1 MLITKIPTSK
11 FTYAFIF
18 NFNYEILNFCRAIKN
33 KVGYQQFTF
42 FEKKWSFNNLD
53 IVEMIKNRFP
63 EVIIDTA
70 ILPDIEKFKLEKQ
83 TLDLRIK
90 KAEELKKATTSDLII
105 NGLKK
110 EPYPFQKVAIQFI
123 ENSAGRLILGS
134 EMGTGK
140 TIISLGYITLKKFKK
155 ILVITP
161 ASLKWNWYDE
171 IIGWTKLKP
180 LVISSTSIFTI
191 EDYNQHDVIVVN
203 YDILKKFHTILSSLR
218 FDICL
223 CDEGHMLKGDSQRFK
238 LTKRITL
245 KIPEII
251 IITGTFI
258 LNRSIDAFNL
268 LNIIDPRT
276 WNDWW
281 YYSKKF
287 CDGHNGLWGYDAS
300 GNSNTEELKQL
311 ISKYYFRQTKAE
323 VLSQLPEK
331 HFVDI
336 PIDLPEDARKKYD
349 FAINSFAEYLRE
361 VKKKNKDEIDRSM
374 SAEALVRLGEIRQ
387 ICSNGKIAA
396 TEEIIENIIDNGQKV
411 LVFSC
416 FNSPL
421 EYLHNKFK
429 DSSVILT
436 GKTSELDK
444 KKAVDDFQ
452 KKDNI
457 KVFFGGI
464 LSSSVGLNLTAASNV
479 IFQDF
484 PWRPSDIS
492 QAYSRIDRIGQQA
505 KHINIFQMVAKDT
518 IDNKIQYLLQSKQDI
533 INKLVQNEGFSG
545 EKNINVIGDLL
556 KMIET
561 NKV

>member
-1 MLITKIPTSK
+1 MLITKLPTVK
-11 FTYAFIF
+11 FVYAFVYPF
-18 NFNYEILNFCRAIKN
+18 NWDILNFCRAIK
-33 KVGYQQFTF
+33 GTLGTQQFTF
-42 FEKKWSFNNLD
+42 YEKAWRFNDLKVVD
-53 IVEMIKNRFP
+53 MIRERYP
-63 EVIIDTA
+63 EVAVDA
-70 ILPDIEKFKLEKQ
+70 NMADDIERFKLDQ
-83 TLDLRIK
+83 QSLSFRIA
-90 KAEELKKATTSDLII
+90 KAEELKKATTSDLVI

-110 EPYPFQKVAIQFI
+110 KPYPFQNIAIQFI

-140 TIISLGYITLKKFKK
+140 TIVSLGYITLKKFKK

-171 IIGWTKLKP
+171 VLAWTKLKP
-180 LVISSTSIFTI
+180 LVVSSNSKFTI
-191 EDYNQHDVIVVN
+191 DEYDKNDVIIVN
-203 YDILKKFHTILSSLR
+203 YDILKKFHTILSSLK

-238 LTKRITL
+238 LTKIITF

-268 LNIIDPRT
+268 LNIIDPKT

-281 YYSKKF
+281 HYSKKF

-300 GNSNTEELKQL
+300 GNSNTEELKKL
-311 ISKYYFRQTKAE
+311 ISRYYFRQTKAE
-323 VLSQLPEK
+323 VIDQLPEK
-331 HFVDI
+331 NFVDI
-336 PIDLPEDARKKYD
+336 PVDLPVEIQEKYNL
-349 FAINSFAEYLRE
+349 AINSFAEYLRE
-361 VKKKNKDEIDRSM
+361 VRKKNRDEINRSL
-374 SAEALVRLGEIRQ
+374 SAEALVRLGELRK
-387 ICSNGKIAA
+387 ICSDGKIAA

-421 EYLHNKFK
+421 EYFHEKFK
-429 DSSVILT
+429 DSSVMLT

-444 KKAVDDFQ
+444 RKAVEDFQ

-479 IFQDF
+479 ILLDF

-492 QAYSRIDRIGQQA
+492 QA
-505 KHINIFQMVAKDT
+505 
-518 IDNKIQYLLQSKQDI
+518 
-533 INKLVQNEGFSG
+533 
-545 EKNINVIGDLL
+545 
-556 KMIET
+556 
-561 NKV
+561 